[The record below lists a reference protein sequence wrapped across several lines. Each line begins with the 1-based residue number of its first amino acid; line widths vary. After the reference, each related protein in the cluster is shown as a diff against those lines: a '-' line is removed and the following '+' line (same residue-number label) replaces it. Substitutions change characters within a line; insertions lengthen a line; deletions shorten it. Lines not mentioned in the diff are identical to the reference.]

1 MSSDSLNSDLTN
13 FTTIDYVSFVLVLG
27 ISVGIGLYFA
37 IWFKGREN
45 TPEDYFLGGR
55 DMGVI
60 PVAVSLSVTFISG
73 ILIIGFTTVVYQFG
87 TYPWLDCFTF
97 LIMTLC
103 VVFLFLPIFYE
114 VKLPSTFG
122 YIRLRFGRKAQLM
135 ASFISIVTA
144 TLYVSVNLYI
154 PALVLN
160 FTLGTSILTGTLVLG
175 SCCIFYTTFGGFRAV
190 IWADFFQACLIVL
203 CNVAIVYIG
212 LKLVGGF
219 EEVWDAS
226 ERGGRIIIFDFDP
239 DPTIRFSTLNF
250 LFGSTFV
257 VTQQFGLNQS
267 SIQRYLSTSSIKK
280 ARCVA
285 VIFYVN
291 ISVVMLLCVL
301 TGLIIYAYYENCD
314 PVSSGIV
321 REPDQIVPLFVME
334 MAHHLSGLSGIFVAG
349 IVAGCLST
357 MSSCLNSSTVCLY
370 EDFLRPYLP
379 EMSNQKTCNL
389 LKMVTVVLGCL
400 QIILVFVIMKIGSII
415 TILLTLM
422 GLTNGSMLG
431 LFTMGMLVPKANQ
444 TGAIAGTVTSI
455 VCVAVVLYGGL
466 YKKPDPTLPVNTE
479 GCHHNFTSLLNHSNF
494 EEPDDL
500 PLIFR
505 ISFMYYGTMGFVI
518 AYLVGVPVSLLT
530 GGNTI
535 TDQRLLAPFLR
546 RKNQEV
552 PGTNIPERIDLFS
565 GYSNLDIN
573 ASSRT

>member
-1 MSSDSLNSDLTN
+1 MFSDTLNSD

-27 ISVGIGLYFA
+27 ISVGIGLYFG
-37 IWFKGREN
+37 IWFKRRQN

-55 DMGVI
+55 NMGVI
-60 PVAVSLSVTFISG
+60 PVAISLSVTFISG
-73 ILIIGFTTVVYQFG
+73 VTIIGFTTDVYNFG
-87 TYPWLDCFTF
+87 TQPWLHCITN
-97 LIMTLC
+97 LVMTLC

-122 YIRLRFGRKAQLM
+122 YIRLRFGRKAQLL
-135 ASFISIVTA
+135 ASFISIVSA

-190 IWADFFQACLIVL
+190 IWADLFQACLIVL

-212 LKLVGGF
+212 LKLVGGV

-239 DPTIRFSTLNF
+239 DPTIRFSTWNF
-250 LFGSTFV
+250 IFGNTFV

-267 SIQRYLSTSSIKK
+267 SIQRYLSTSSLRK
-280 ARCVA
+280 ARSAA
-285 VIFYVN
+285 VIFYG
-291 ISVVMLLCVL
+291 IYSILLLLCVL
-301 TGLIIYAYYENCD
+301 TGMIIYAYFENCD
-314 PVSSGIV
+314 PVLGGLV
-321 REPDQIVPLFVME
+321 RKPDQIVPLFVTE
-334 MAHHLSGLSGIFVAG
+334 MAHYFPGLSGIFVAG

-357 MSSCLNSSTVCLY
+357 MSSFLNSTTVCLY
-370 EDFLRPYLP
+370 EDFLRPVLP

-389 LKMVTVVLGCL
+389 LKVLTMVLGCV
-400 QIILVFVIMKIGSII
+400 QIGLVFVVQRLGTIV
-415 TILLTLM
+415 TILLTLL
-422 GLTNGSMLG
+422 GLTTGSSLG

-455 VCVAVVLYGGL
+455 VCVAGVIYGGL
-466 YKKPDPTLPVNTE
+466 NKKPSPTLSMSTE
-479 GCHHNFTSLLNHSNF
+479 GCLHNFTSPLTPSNF
-494 EEPDDL
+494 EEPDDRDDL

-505 ISFMYYGTMGFVI
+505 ISFMYYATIGI
-518 AYLVGVPVSLLT
+518 AIVYLVGVPVSLLT
-530 GGNTI
+530 GGNKI

-552 PGTNIPERIDLFS
+552 PGTIIPERIDL
-565 GYSNLDIN
+565 LPDTAI
-573 ASSRT
+573 